1 MWKKRRMTFIYPPSL
16 GRHGARK
23 GEQSPYMPRPLRL
36 AWPLG
41 LVALASCAAP
51 SAELGVKVLGP
62 GAKASPKASARPSP
76 APAAAASPSAG
87 EEPTSAGPRG
97 AVLGGLVRWP
107 EGAQA
112 PAKLRARLYAEGSA
126 ALLAEWEAEGEALGQ
141 GQGSFSFPAL
151 PQGRYRLS
159 LLATGANG
167 ATLAQ
172 RDEALSVQA
181 GEANFL
187 DLALALP
194 AAASLPPLAQ
204 RPSAAPGATPSLAP
218 SPSASQGIGIVVLRP
233 SLPPGWG
240 LPSPRPSL
248 APSPSPTL
256 GPSSAPSQAPSPS
269 PTPSAAPASSP
280 SPVATPPPSVR
291 PSAAASPT
299 PTPRPSTTPTPSPAP
314 TPSAMPAVDLDALVA
329 RGLARDALGFGL
341 SVQAGGRLAQLSAST
356 RQALTQGV
364 QAQGTELARI
374 MLVKAALVGEQGP
387 ALQGLSAAL
396 QGRSEGEVAALC
408 LMRGAQDLIQQW
420 ADSCGPAI
428 VQTMQGEANP
438 VRALALHQEP
448 SHTVAP
454 FGACA
459 QLAAEQKRWLEAYGG
474 VAVPRG
480 QAGGVG
486 IGITALL
493 NTEAQPFTEAR
504 YAFEGSE
511 DQGAFDRL
519 AGHLERGVDVP
530 IRIAFGSG
538 AGHFMVALNQRGQAP
553 SREALIHD
561 PYTGGTAWVA
571 ESAMRQANFR
581 PFFTETARWTHLYAP
596 SDGADLVFFRLR

>member
-1 MWKKRRMTFIYPPSL
+1 MPPLSRGL
-16 GRHGARK
+16 WC
-23 GEQSPYMPRPLRL
+23 PLLL
-36 AWPLG
+36 A
-41 LVALASCAAP
+41 ALASCAAP
-51 SAELGVKVLGP
+51 PNPELGVKVVGP
-62 GAKASPKASARPSP
+62 GSGRASARP
-76 APAAAASPSAG
+76 APASRAPASPLG
-87 EEPTSAGPRG
+87 EEPTSTGPRG
-97 AVLGGLVRWP
+97 GVVGGLVRWP
-107 EGAQA
+107 AGAEA
-112 PAKLRARLYAEGSA
+112 PAKLKASLFDASSQ
-126 ALLAEWEAEGEALGQ
+126 LLAEWEAEGEALAQ

-151 PQGRYRLS
+151 PQGRYRLR
-159 LLATGANG
+159 LLASGPAG
-167 ATLAQ
+167 ATLAE
-172 RDEALSVQA
+172 REEALEVKA
-181 GEANFL
+181 GDASFL
-187 DLALALP
+187 DLNLALP
-194 AAASLPPLAQ
+194 AGPASPPLAG
-204 RPSAAPGATPSLAP
+204 RPSPAVGQAPPTSAPAALPP
-218 SPSASQGIGIVVLRP
+218 QGIGIVVLRP
-233 SLPPGWG
+233 SLPPGWA

-248 APSPSPTL
+248 APSPAASVAPAF
-256 GPSSAPSQAPSPS
+256 SAAPSLAPSPAASPSLAPSPAASLAPSPS
-269 PTPSAAPASSP
+269 PAFSTAPTPRPSVAPSPTPTPQPSLGPSPTPQPSP
-280 SPVATPPPSVR
+280 SPA
-291 PSAAASPT
+291 PT
-299 PTPRPSTTPTPSPAP
+299 PTPRPSLAPSPTPQPS
-314 TPSAMPAVDLDALVA
+314 PSAAAPDFQALVA
-329 RGLARDALGFGL
+329 QGLARDALGWGL
-341 SVQAGGRLAQLSAST
+341 SLQAGTRLAQLSAGT

-364 QAQGTELARI
+364 QAQGTDLARI

-387 ALQGLSAAL
+387 AIQGLSAAL

-459 QLAAEQKRWLEAYGG
+459 QLAAEQKRWLEAHGG

-519 AGHLERGVDVP
+519 AGHLDRGVDVP

-561 PYTGGTAWVA
+561 PYTGSTAWVA